1 MERYRPE
8 LIIRGGIVF
17 LHGVVAVVCLV
28 YLLNVFQKAFK
39 CFPVAVLIQKRGE
52 GLVEFV
58 ECFKSGED
66 VVGAAELL
74 PHCVGHSDLSA
85 FSGADFGGEFQSSFF
100 LMMYSVFEKQFVY
113 LQLRIGF

>member
-39 CFPVAVLIQKRGE
+39 CFPVAVLIQKRRE

-85 FSGADFGGEFQSSFF
+85 FSGADFGGSFNPPF
-100 LMMYSVFEKQFVY
+100 FS
-113 LQLRIGF
+113 

>member
-39 CFPVAVLIQKRGE
+39 CFPVAVLIQKRRE

-74 PHCVGHSDLSA
+74 PLWDIPTCRPFRVQTSGGVSILL
-85 FSGADFGGEFQSSFF
+85 FSHDVFGF
-100 LMMYSVFEKQFVY
+100 
-113 LQLRIGF
+113 